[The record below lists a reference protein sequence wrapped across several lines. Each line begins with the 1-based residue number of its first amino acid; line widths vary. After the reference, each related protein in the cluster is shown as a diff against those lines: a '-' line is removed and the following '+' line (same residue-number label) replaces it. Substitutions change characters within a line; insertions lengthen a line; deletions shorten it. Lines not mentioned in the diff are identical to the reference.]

1 MLPSTNSSSSGQ
13 SLVEVVVTTAIAML
27 ILVALVG
34 GATVAVRNIQYSRT
48 RARAMELNRQA
59 TEWLRS
65 ERAKGWSEFLFNLN
79 FEGANEVYYCLNSL
93 SFTNPGHC
101 ESADLIDGVFKC
113 EVNLAKETDPASPEI
128 IDKVTVTVVTS
139 WTDSQGEHREEVVTY
154 LTRW

>member
-1 MLPSTNSSSSGQ
+1 MILNTNSSSSGQ

-65 ERAKGWSEFLFNLN
+65 ERAKGWSEFLSKFNN
-79 FEGANEVYYCLNSL
+79 GYYCLNSL
-93 SFTNPGHC
+93 SFTNPGRC
-101 ESADLIDGVFKC
+101 ESAELIDGVFKC
-113 EVNLAKETDPASPEI
+113 EINLAKETDPVKPGI

-139 WTDSQGEHREEVVTY
+139 WTDSQGEHREETVTY

>member
-1 MLPSTNSSSSGQ
+1 MILNTNSSHSGQ

-27 ILVALVG
+27 ILVALVA

-79 FEGANEVYYCLNSL
+79 FGVGNEAYYCLNN
-93 SFTNPGHC
+93 T
-101 ESADLIDGVFKC
+101 ADLNFNNPDRCDPPELIDSTFKR
-113 EVNLAKETDPASPEI
+113 EAHVAKEGS
-128 IDKVTVTVVTS
+128 DKVTVTLTTS

>member
-65 ERAKGWSEFLFNLN
+65 ERAKGWSGFCDR
-79 FEGANEVYYCLNSL
+79 FESITYCLNNLKFDNPGSCGDEDL
-93 SFTNPGHC
+93 VDNTFKREASFTKERNP
-101 ESADLIDGVFKC
+101 SNP
-113 EVNLAKETDPASPEI
+113 EV

-154 LTRW
+154 LTKW

>member
-1 MLPSTNSSSSGQ
+1 MILNTSSSSSGQ

-65 ERAKGWSEFLFNLN
+65 ERAKGWSEFWNKLAD
-79 FEGANEVYYCLNSL
+79 GVYCLNNLDLGRHRGCNS
-93 SFTNPGHC
+93 N
-101 ESADLIDGVFKC
+101 ELIDSTFKR
-113 EVNLAKETDPASPEI
+113 EAYIVKEGA
-128 IDKVTVTVVTS
+128 DKAAVTLTTS